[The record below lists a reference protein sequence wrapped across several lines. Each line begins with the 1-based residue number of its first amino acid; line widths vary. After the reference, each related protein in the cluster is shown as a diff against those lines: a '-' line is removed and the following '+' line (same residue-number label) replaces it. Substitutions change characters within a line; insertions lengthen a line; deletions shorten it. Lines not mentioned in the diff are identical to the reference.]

1 MQKSKLRKIKAKEQQ
16 SLRIAVRLTKE
27 EVEDPK
33 IITIKKNKN
42 KKDPKEIKINKHQTL
57 DRIKMKEN
65 STDMNLK

>member
-33 IITIKKNKN
+33 ITPIKKNKN